1 LVSGLRAPGL
11 AGAKRAGA
19 NGLARPSSG
28 YYSLSV
34 KTAPEAETPEVGQHK
49 KNNFDRLKSRSRLKI
64 SFSVNLLNP
73 CNNMIKVFISC

>member
-34 KTAPEAETPEVGQHK
+34 KTAPEAETPEVGQNRK
-49 KNNFDRLKSRSRLKI
+49 SNFDWLKSRLRLKI
-64 SFSVNLLNP
+64 SFFVTLNIL
-73 CNNMIKVFISC
+73 C